1 MEYID
6 NHRRKWLAIGGA
18 ALGMALLP
26 GQALASLSTARPRI
40 LTLNNINTGEHIKVE
55 FFDGRRY
62 NKAELSRLNHF
73 FRDYRANKVKTID
86 PALFDQ
92 LYRLQVMLGTTKPVQ
107 LISGYRSYS
116 TNEDLRSHSKGV
128 AKQSYHTQG
137 KAMDFHIEGVQLANI
152 RKAALKMRAGGVGY
166 YPQSN
171 FVHIDTGAIRT
182 W

>member
-1 MEYID
+1 MEHID
-6 NHRRKWLAIGGA
+6 NHRRKWLALGGA
-18 ALGMALLP
+18 ALGIALLP
-26 GQALASLSTARPRI
+26 GQSLASLSTARPRI
-40 LTLNNINTGEHIKVE
+40 LTLNNINTGERIKVE
-55 FFDGRRY
+55 FSDGRRY
-62 NKAELSRLNHF
+62 NKEELSRLNHF

-92 LYRLQVMLGTTKPVQ
+92 LYRLQVMLGSSKPVQ

-152 RKAALKMRAGGVGY
+152 RKAAMKMRAGGVGY

-171 FVHIDTGAIRT
+171 FVHIDTGDVRN